1 MNKPRLI
8 FIFLSIYIVAAFSW
22 WGFEHFRNRNIIN
35 NLELK
40 NIQLQVEADEILC
53 YKASSNMATEI
64 ADDNFLDTAQMQSY
78 FTQKYPTLE
87 LVFIDTINPFNG
99 YLVRPKEEAY
109 IKLERETL
117 ESNKKL
123 TRKKW
128 MYAGEGLVMIVL
140 LIWGILWVYKIFEKS
155 LSLNQQQNNFLLA
168 ITHELKTPI
177 ASVKLYLET
186 LFKRDLDREQQKSI
200 IKNAV
205 NDTNRLRDLVD
216 NLLLSAQLET
226 NHYEPLMTKVN
237 LSILLNKIIDKYA
250 EPRNIQH
257 RIIKNIENE
266 VYIQGDAFALES
278 IIINLLSNAEKY
290 SDQNITILLKS
301 DNKHVLLSIA
311 DLGIGISE
319 TDKQRLFDKFF
330 RVGKEQTRKSKGTGL
345 GLFIVKKLVK
355 FHHATIEVKN
365 NHPHGTNFE
374 VSFVVNTTN

>member
-22 WGFEHFRNRNIIN
+22 WGFEHFRNRNNIN
-35 NLELK
+35 SLELE
-40 NIQLQVEADEILC
+40 NIQLRVEADEILC
-53 YKASSNMATEI
+53 YKASSNLATEI
-64 ADDNFLDTAQMQSY
+64 EDDNFLDSVQMRAY

-99 YLVRPKEEAY
+99 YLIRPKEEAY
-109 IKLERETL
+109 IRLEKETL

-128 MYAGEGLVMIVL
+128 MYAGEGLVMIAL

-177 ASVKLYLET
+177 ASIKLYLET

-226 NHYEPLMTKVN
+226 NHYEPLMNELN
-237 LSILLNKIIDKYA
+237 LSILLNQIVDKYA

-311 DLGIGISE
+311 DLGIGISDV
-319 TDKQRLFDKFF
+319 DKQRLFDKFF

-355 FHHATIEVKN
+355 LHHATIEVKN
-365 NHPHGTNFE
+365 NHPTGTNFE
-374 VSFVVNTTN
+374 VSFVVNT